1 MPPLAFWNP
10 DTQFSWVKV
19 RGPNGCPKLTIEYST
34 SPIVDLSIFLF
45 PVSLFI
51 YLSLSPPQTILVVYP
66 NLPAFLHLFLG
77 LFLLLLLPLPLHF
90 LHLSISSIDDGTK
103 KLIVVDP
110 KWKDRNILDQILS
123 LVKYQDPNRIK
134 SKLSSPPL
142 YESETFVKPKRAQ
155 QGEQM
160 LKQYCKDGG
169 KIVTLD
175 PADTSADIQAAK
187 KTAQLLPVH
196 TSRM

>member
-1 MPPLAFWNP
+1 MPKTN
-10 DTQFSWVKV
+10 DRIQYVSY
-19 RGPNGCPKLTIEYST
+19 C
-34 SPIVDLSIFLF
+34 LSI
-45 PVSLFI
+45 
-51 YLSLSPPQTILVVYP
+51 Y
-66 NLPAFLHLFLG
+66 
-77 LFLLLLLPLPLHF
+77 LPLPSSSIISFSSPSNNACSPNLLLF
-90 LHLSISSIDDGTK
+90 SISSCVCFFFFFLFLIFLLHLSISSIDDGTK

-110 KWKDRNILDQILS
+110 KWKDRNILDQILT

-134 SKLSSPPL
+134 PKLSSPPL
-142 YESETFVKPKRAQ
+142 YEFETFIKPKRAQ

-160 LKQYCKDGG
+160 IKQYCKDGG